1 MARRHPPVEEN
12 LCMVQPSHVT
22 VSSSKKEVRMEEGF
36 TFAMPEEIK
45 EEFRKSFRKA
55 CNLDDDSLEK

>member
-12 LCMVQPSHVT
+12 LCMVQPFHVT
-22 VSSSKKEVRMEEGF
+22 VSSSKQEVRMEEGF

-45 EEFRKSFRKA
+45 EELRKSFRKA
-55 CNLDDDSLEK
+55 CNLKDDSEEK